1 MEQTLI
7 NSLLGV
13 VSAILGWILK
23 VVWDSL
29 KALKEADDQL
39 ASKVAAIEV
48 LVAGK
53 YVTRE
58 EFYGVVDQL
67 HAKMDKILEA
77 LNRKAD
83 RR

>member
-7 NSLLGV
+7 NSLFGV

>member
-7 NSLLGV
+7 NSLLGIA
-13 VSAILGWILK
+13 SAVLGWILK

-29 KALKEADDQL
+29 RALKEADDQL

-58 EFYGVVDQL
+58 EFHGVVDQL
-67 HAKMDKILEA
+67 HAKMDKVLEA

>member
-7 NSLLGV
+7 NSLLGI
-13 VSAILGWILK
+13 VSAVLGWILK

-29 KALKEADDQL
+29 KALKEADDAL